1 MSEYKQQKP
10 FQILMNIIWVIGLI
24 NMLHVKTYL
33 VNSVKNVYARSKS
46 RQKVVQKQKLNK
58 YTRTK
63 RGKIPTSKSNIYLT
77 KIKIRKEK
85 TKQNKEKRKSKTKQV
100 KEEN

>member
-1 MSEYKQQKP
+1 MSDYKQQKP

-24 NMLHVKTYL
+24 NMLYVKTYL

-46 RQKVVQKQKLNK
+46 RQKVVQKLNK
-58 YTRTK
+58 CTRTK
-63 RGKIPTSKSNIYLT
+63 RGKIPTSKSNIYLK

-85 TKQNKEKRKSKTKQV
+85 PKQNNEKRKSKTKQV